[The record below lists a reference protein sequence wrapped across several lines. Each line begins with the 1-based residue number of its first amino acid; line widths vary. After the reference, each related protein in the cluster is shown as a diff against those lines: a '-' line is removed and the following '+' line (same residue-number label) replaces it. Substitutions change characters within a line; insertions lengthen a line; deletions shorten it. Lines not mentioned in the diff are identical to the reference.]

1 MNLDLKKASRILSSI
16 GIFAILLNYVAYF
29 LNFVQISMT
38 LNFNYSFCIYTCA
51 FKVRLMMLIL
61 IVLSIINP
69 SVFIPL
75 LFNI

>member
-38 LNFNYSFCIYTCA
+38 LNIIF
-51 FKVRLMMLIL
+51 
-61 IVLSIINP
+61 IINP

>member
-38 LNFNYSFCIYTCA
+38 LNIIFI
-51 FKVRLMMLIL
+51 IL
-61 IVLSIINP
+61 IIVFVYILVLSR
-69 SVFIPL
+69 
-75 LFNI
+75 